1 VLPTTTEFPV
11 SDIDPFDEEFLAEP
25 HSAHVQLQE
34 LGAAV
39 RFTRYEAWGVAGY
52 ANVHAALNDPETFC
66 SSAGVGLSDFR
77 KEKPWRPPSL
87 LLEADAPEHTRA
99 RHVITRV
106 LSPATIRTLREAFA
120 TAAAELFDDL
130 AGRAQIDGMTD
141 VAEVFPPRVFG
152 DVIGLPEEGRE
163 HLAAYGNMVFN
174 AFGPRN
180 RLFEESVRSMD
191 EVLPWISR
199 HCERDAL
206 RPGGLGAR
214 IHEVGAEEGLSAA
227 ESALLVR
234 SLLTAGVDTTV
245 QSIGAALLCLARH
258 PDQFALLREQPT
270 LARAAFEEAIRLVS
284 PVQTF
289 FRTTTRDAVIGDVP
303 IPEGAKVLLFL
314 GAANRDPREWP
325 DPDRYDITRRVAGHV
340 GFGSGVHACVG
351 QMIARLEG
359 EIVIAE
365 LARRATA
372 VELAGP
378 PVARLNNTLRSLAAL
393 PLSLQRPRP

>member
-1 VLPTTTEFPV
+1 VAFET
-11 SDIDPFDEEFLAEP
+11 
-25 HSAHVQLQE
+25 
-34 LGAAV
+34 AAV
-39 RFTRYEAWGVAGY
+39 
-52 ANVHAALNDPETFC
+52 
-66 SSAGVGLSDFR
+66 
-77 KEKPWRPPSL
+77 
-87 LLEADAPEHTRA
+87 
-99 RHVITRV
+99 
-106 LSPATIRTLREAFA
+106 
-120 TAAAELFDDL
+120 ELFDGL
-130 AGRAQIDGMTD
+130 AGREQIDGVTD
-141 VAEVFPPRVFG
+141 IAEVFPPQVFG

-163 HLAAYGNMVFN
+163 NLAAYGNMVFN

-191 EVLPWISR
+191 KVLPWISR

-206 RPGGLGAR
+206 QPDGLGAR

-227 ESALLVR
+227 EAALLVR

-245 QSIGAALLCLARH
+245 QSMGAALLCLARN
-258 PDQFALLREQPT
+258 PDQFALLRANPA

-303 IPEGAKVLLFL
+303 IPEGEKVLLFL

-325 DPDRYDITRRVAGHV
+325 DPDRYDITRRAAGHV
-340 GFGSGVHACVG
+340 GFGSGIHACVG

-378 PVARLNNTLRSLAAL
+378 SVARLNNTLRSLAAL
-393 PLSLQRPRP
+393 PLRVHRPGR